1 MAKLSII
8 KYKFNF
14 KGKYMEE
21 NKMDKRYG
29 LWTAIGMVVGIVIGS
44 GVFFKAQNVLDS
56 NNGNMLGSLLTVAS
70 VGAIMLVCSYCFSIL
85 AGRIEKVNGLV
96 DYSEMALGKSY
107 AYFVGWFIT
116 TIFYPT
122 LTSCLAWISANYT
135 LLLFG
140 FTNVHYLWH
149 LGLTVL
155 YLFVSFLLNVLAP
168 KLSGKLQVSA
178 TFIKLVP
185 LVIMAVAGTVSGLV
199 TGTLAE
205 NAMQNA
211 SSVSVGSSSGGFFG
225 AVVSFAFAFEG
236 WIFATCINAELKDA
250 KKNLPRAL
258 FFGAIVI
265 IIVYIGY
272 FLGIFG
278 VLHNS
283 EIMTSENLPK
293 DAFSTL
299 FGNPVFGTAVYV
311 FVVVSCLGTM
321 NGLVL
326 ACCRG
331 IYSVAVRDEGP
342 APKFFAHI
350 NEKTGMP
357 IRSALFGLCMSIL
370 WLLQWQFGFING
382 KLPKLIS
389 FENDELPIITF
400 YACCIPIFVYIMTS
414 CRDLGKIKRFVI
426 PSLAVLSCMFMVF
439 AAVYKYRMEAL
450 NYLAIFFVIMLI
462 GALFF
467 RVKGKTL
474 AVIIAEDIKEI
485 FKGKK

>member
-1 MAKLSII
+1 
-8 KYKFNF
+8 
-14 KGKYMEE
+14 MEKE
-21 NKMDKRYG
+21 NKLQKRYG
-29 LWTAIGMVVGIVIGS
+29 LWTAVGMVIGTVIGS

-56 NNGNMLGSLLTVAS
+56 NNGSMLGSLLTVGC
-70 VGAIMLVCSYCFSIL
+70 VGAIMLVCAYCFSIV

-116 TIFYPT
+116 VIFYPT
-122 LTSCLAWISANYT
+122 ITSCLSWISASYT

-140 FTNVHYLWH
+140 ASDVHYLWH
-149 LGLTVL
+149 LGLAVL
-155 YLFVSFLLNVLAP
+155 YLLLSFLLNVLAP
-168 KLSGKLQVSA
+168 RLSGKFQVST

-185 LVIMAVAGTVSGLV
+185 LVVMAVVGTGVGIVSGML
-199 TGTLAE
+199 GE
-205 NAMQNA
+205 NASAEVVNT
-211 SSVSVGSSSGGFFG
+211 SVGSSGGGFFG

-265 IIVYIGY
+265 IIVYMGY
-272 FLGIFG
+272 FLGVFG
-278 VLHNS
+278 TLHNS
-283 EIMTSENLPK
+283 EIIASENLPK

-299 FGNPVFGTAVYV
+299 FGNPIFGTVVYV
-311 FVVVSCLGTM
+311 FVVISCLGTT

-331 IYSVAVRDEGP
+331 IYSISARDEGP

-350 NEKTGMP
+350 NKRTGMP
-357 IRSALFGLCMSIL
+357 MRSAFFGMGVTVL
-370 WLLQWQFGFING
+370 WLLQWQFGFIGG
-382 KLPKLIS
+382 KLPGIIS

-400 YACCIPIFVYIMTS
+400 YACCIPIFVYIMHS

-426 PSLAVLSCMFMVF
+426 PSLAVLACLFMVF
-439 AAVYKYRMEAL
+439 SAIYKYKVEAL
-450 NYLAIFFVIMLI
+450 YYLIVFAVIMTV
-462 GALFF
+462 GAMFY
-467 RVKGKTL
+467 RVKGETI
-474 AVIIAEDIKEI
+474 ANIISRKIKGL
-485 FKGKK
+485 FVKNKNK